1 MKKIYLFITIL
12 FIIFPISNAFCET
25 IKCPIIGTSNDKLYV
40 ATGENIILDAN
51 KTQGIIL
58 GDILSIIK
66 KDDTLS
72 MIGEIGKCAIIKID
86 DTSGICNI
94 IESKA
99 EIGKGDFAVVKIP
112 EYKNPQLYPLIY
124 KLNEEIVEP
133 FENHKRVKVY
143 VHNIYDDKSNITALS
158 ELLKDEIINVF
169 YQKKRLI
176 VDIESLNKY
185 LNYPDH
191 YFYIG
196 TTKSKKE
203 TVNKI
208 RNIMQD
214 VQIDIVVMGTYK
226 IEDKNIKLELY
237 LINKISGLE
246 KKMDFLL
253 DLNGFSNIAKQIVVP
268 YKLIK
273 EKEFVNYSIV
283 YKQKDYFPSKYEQY
297 EIIKAESNKELS
309 FKYNFMDG
317 KLKFNRI
324 SPGDITIKINTTTL
338 NDIQKGDIYEK
349 MFEKGMKRLLVSFV
363 PTLYDND
370 NEIFELKRVIKKEVI
385 LDLKDEESIFLDIML
400 DATYEKEHIDLK
412 ITKNI
417 YDEKFVIK
425 PIMNEFIKK
434 QRIDVYRD

>member
-1 MKKIYLFITIL
+1 
-12 FIIFPISNAFCET
+12 
-25 IKCPIIGTSNDKLYV
+25 
-40 ATGENIILDAN
+40 
-51 KTQGIIL
+51 
-58 GDILSIIK
+58 
-66 KDDTLS
+66 
-72 MIGEIGKCAIIKID
+72 
-86 DTSGICNI
+86 
-94 IESKA
+94 
-99 EIGKGDFAVVKIP
+99 
-112 EYKNPQLYPLIY
+112 
-124 KLNEEIVEP
+124 
-133 FENHKRVKVY
+133 
-143 VHNIYDDKSNITALS
+143 
-158 ELLKDEIINVF
+158 
-169 YQKKRLI
+169 
-176 VDIESLNKY
+176 
-185 LNYPDH
+185 
-191 YFYIG
+191 
-196 TTKSKKE
+196 
-203 TVNKI
+203 
-208 RNIMQD
+208 
-214 VQIDIVVMGTYK
+214 
-226 IEDKNIKLELY
+226 
-237 LINKISGLE
+237 
-246 KKMDFLL
+246 
-253 DLNGFSNIAKQIVVP
+253 VVP

>member
-1 MKKIYLFITIL
+1 
-12 FIIFPISNAFCET
+12 
-25 IKCPIIGTSNDKLYV
+25 
-40 ATGENIILDAN
+40 
-51 KTQGIIL
+51 
-58 GDILSIIK
+58 
-66 KDDTLS
+66 
-72 MIGEIGKCAIIKID
+72 
-86 DTSGICNI
+86 
-94 IESKA
+94 
-99 EIGKGDFAVVKIP
+99 
-112 EYKNPQLYPLIY
+112 
-124 KLNEEIVEP
+124 
-133 FENHKRVKVY
+133 
-143 VHNIYDDKSNITALS
+143 
-158 ELLKDEIINVF
+158 
-169 YQKKRLI
+169 
-176 VDIESLNKY
+176 
-185 LNYPDH
+185 
-191 YFYIG
+191 
-196 TTKSKKE
+196 
-203 TVNKI
+203 
-208 RNIMQD
+208 
-214 VQIDIVVMGTYK
+214 
-226 IEDKNIKLELY
+226 
-237 LINKISGLE
+237 
-246 KKMDFLL
+246 MDFLL